1 MIDFVSRRFLITS
14 DTTMCTNGLSNTCRK
29 PMLLLKHA
37 CTIRVRQLAEPE
49 RSRRARGRQQRH
61 EYQDPPQSPTPHP
74 VGAASADAL
83 SSAGRSE
90 REASQGSLSSDS
102 VRIFALD
109 LAIARDL
116 GVRAAA
122 GVLERGGSGSD
133 AGGRQGKRRWRR
145 TSASRNGGGRR
156 RGGRS

>member
-49 RSRRARGRQQRH
+49 RSRRARGRQQHH
-61 EYQDPPQSPTPHP
+61 EYQDPPQSPTRWVQHRPMRCHRP
-74 VGAASADAL
+74 GGAKGRRARGPLAPTPSGSSLWTWQSRGTSAYGL
-83 SSAGRSE
+83 R
-90 REASQGSLSSDS
+90 R
-102 VRIFALD
+102 
-109 LAIARDL
+109 
-116 GVRAAA
+116 

-133 AGGRQGKRRWRR
+133 AGGRQGKRRRWRR